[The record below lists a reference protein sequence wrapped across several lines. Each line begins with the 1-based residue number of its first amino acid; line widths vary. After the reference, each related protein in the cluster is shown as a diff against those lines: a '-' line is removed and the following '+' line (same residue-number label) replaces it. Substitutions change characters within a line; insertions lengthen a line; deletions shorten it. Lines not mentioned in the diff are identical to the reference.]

1 VHLRLPGP
9 SGPHAV
15 GREHLVL
22 ADDRPE
28 VNTPGAADRRRVP
41 VTVWF
46 PAEPGTGR
54 RAPYVPGLDRIG
66 DGLVASGELG
76 RAQVTGL
83 RYVRANARTGA
94 RVAAGTFPAVLL
106 SPGHATNAGFYAAL
120 AEDLAGRGYVVVGV
134 DHPYQVAAVE
144 LGDGTVAVLA
154 PERAGADPGM
164 TVAGRIAERVA
175 DLRLVMDRLDRV
187 DTLVGG
193 RIDHTRVGVMGHSNG
208 GIAAA
213 GACRADRRLRAC
225 LNLDGVA
232 PGGPF
237 SATPGTG
244 APAQPFMF
252 LTKETTQPPAVTA
265 QFEAAGRRARQK
277 SVAAAGF
284 EAAGDGAY
292 QVIVPAAGHGQFA
305 DGPLLEPGLLPSGR
319 TADRVI
325 AVTRGFTAAF
335 FDLALRGA
343 PRSVLGD
350 VDAPTDVQ
358 VRVYPL
364 TRTG

>member
-1 VHLRLPGP
+1 
-9 SGPHAV
+9 
-15 GREHLVL
+15 
-22 ADDRPE
+22 
-28 VNTPGAADRRRVP
+28 
-41 VTVWF
+41 
-46 PAEPGTGR
+46 
-54 RAPYVPGLDRIG
+54 
-66 DGLVASGELG
+66 
-76 RAQVTGL
+76 
-83 RYVRANARTGA
+83 
-94 RVAAGTFPAVLL
+94 VLL

-120 AEDLAGRGYVVVGV
+120 AEDLAARGYVVAGV
-134 DHPYQVAAVE
+134 DHPGQSAAVE

-154 PERAGADPGM
+154 PERAGADPAA
-164 TVAGRIAERVA
+164 TVAARVAERVA
-175 DLRLVMDRLDRV
+175 DLRLVTDQLDRV
-187 DTLVGG
+187 DALTGG
-193 RIDHTRVGVMGHSNG
+193 RIDRARLGVMGHSNG

-213 GACRADRRLRAC
+213 TACRADRRLRAC

-252 LTKETTQPPAVTA
+252 LTKETSQPRAV
-265 QFEAAGRRARQK
+265 
-277 SVAAAGF
+277 AAGF

-305 DGPLLEPGLLPSGR
+305 DGPLFEPGLLPSGR
-319 TADRVI
+319 TADHVV